1 MTLKCTSFEQM
12 EKEILQRNVPIVVFR
27 AGVLGTITTPEVLN
41 QYNLFA
47 WQEIHIQIRPWKRLS
62 IGKY

>member
-12 EKEILQRNVPIVVFR
+12 EKAILQRNASIVVFG

-41 QYNLFA
+41 QYNLHGKLVNKQQLDSIFT
-47 WQEIHIQIRPWKRLS
+47 IR
-62 IGKY
+62 